1 MKKTLTAL
9 KWMLLVV
16 VAIAFTA
23 CSKLTASNFEKIHNE
38 MTTKEVKEILGEP
51 AEIKSGSA
59 FGFTGTVYVYRQDKS
74 EVTITF
80 VQDKVIGK
88 DGSFAK

>member
-1 MKKTLTAL
+1 MKKPLTVV

-16 VAIAFTA
+16 VALIFTA
-23 CSKLTASNFEKIHNE
+23 CSKLTAANFEKIHND
-38 MTTKEVKEILGEP
+38 MTTKQVKEILGEP
-51 AEIKSGSA
+51 AQIKSGSA
-59 FGFTGTVYVYRQDKS
+59 LGFTGTVYVYRQDKS